1 MGFGGISVGGISPNR
16 KQFGALLP
24 YVDHL
29 PHTHGIEANRFARGM
44 PEEGAH
50 LADALENLVALHG
63 GVLALTALWL
73 AKRNN
78 NWGRRGR
85 GAVGP
90 STQGARP

>member
-1 MGFGGISVGGISPNR
+1 MLAFFAFVVYLNLINLGQSWVGSGRI
-16 KQFGALLP
+16 
-24 YVDHL
+24 
-29 PHTHGIEANRFARGM
+29 GM
-44 PEEGAH
+44 AVY
-50 LADALENLVALHG
+50 LVALHG

-90 STQGARP
+90 STPGARP